1 MKRRLNTPNDA
12 FKDICFSRYTKLFNE
27 RWKRLKRMAVMT
39 TLKEKLNQLS
49 PERRAKVQA
58 RAGQLMAEELSL
70 RDLRLA
76 RKLTQEKMAELLQIR
91 QEGVSRLEKRSD
103 LHLSTLRQVIQAM
116 GGELR
121 LVVEFPDRPPVIL
134 SGFQEVEELA

>member
-1 MKRRLNTPNDA
+1 M
-12 FKDICFSRYTKLFNE
+12 I
-27 RWKRLKRMAVMT
+27 MAT
-39 TLKEKLNQLS
+39 SLTGKLNQL
-49 PERRAKVQA
+49 PHKRRQQIQA
-58 RAGQLMAEELSL
+58 RAAQLIAQEMSL

-76 RKLTQEKMAELLQIR
+76 RQLTQEKMAELLNIR

-103 LHLSTLRQVIQAM
+103 LHLSTLREVVKAM

-134 SGFQEVEELA
+134 SGFQDLDQ

>member
-1 MKRRLNTPNDA
+1 MPTSLQD
-12 FKDICFSRYTKLFNE
+12 
-27 RWKRLKRMAVMT
+27 
-39 TLKEKLNQLS
+39 KLNQFS
-49 PERRAKVQA
+49 PERQTKIRA
-58 RAGQLMAEELSL
+58 RADRLIAEEMSL

-76 RKLTQEKMAELLQIR
+76 RKLTQEKLAELLKIR

-103 LHLSTLRQVIQAM
+103 LHLSTLRDVLQAM

-134 SGFQEVEELA
+134 SGLQEPDESGVETV

>member
-1 MKRRLNTPNDA
+1 MATSLNQ
-12 FKDICFSRYTKLFNE
+12 
-27 RWKRLKRMAVMT
+27 
-39 TLKEKLNQLS
+39 KLNQL
-49 PERRAKVQA
+49 PKARRKKVQA
-58 RAGQLMAEELSL
+58 RAAQLIAEEMSL

-103 LHLSTLRQVIQAM
+103 LHLSTLREVIQAM

-134 SGFQEVEELA
+134 SGLKDLDE

>member
-1 MKRRLNTPNDA
+1 
-12 FKDICFSRYTKLFNE
+12 
-27 RWKRLKRMAVMT
+27 MT
-39 TLKEKLNQLS
+39 TLEEKLSQLS
-49 PERRAKVQA
+49 PERRANIQI
-58 RAGQLMAEELSL
+58 RADQLMAEELSL

-76 RKLTQEKMAELLQIR
+76 RKLTQEKMAELLKIR
-91 QEGVSRLEKRSD
+91 QEGVSRIEKRSD

-134 SGFQEVEELA
+134 SGFQETEESA

>member
-1 MKRRLNTPNDA
+1 
-12 FKDICFSRYTKLFNE
+12 
-27 RWKRLKRMAVMT
+27 MT
-39 TLKEKLNQLS
+39 TLEEKLNQLS

-91 QEGVSRLEKRSD
+91 QEGVSRIEKRSD

>member
-1 MKRRLNTPNDA
+1 
-12 FKDICFSRYTKLFNE
+12 
-27 RWKRLKRMAVMT
+27 MT
-39 TLKEKLNQLS
+39 TLEEKLSQLS
-49 PERRAKVQA
+49 PERRANIQI
-58 RAGQLMAEELSL
+58 RADQLMAEELSL

-76 RKLTQEKMAELLQIR
+76 RKLTQEKMAELLKIR
-91 QEGVSRLEKRSD
+91 QEGVSRIEKRSD

-134 SGFQEVEELA
+134 SGFQETEEKA

>member
-1 MKRRLNTPNDA
+1 
-12 FKDICFSRYTKLFNE
+12 
-27 RWKRLKRMAVMT
+27 MT
-39 TLKEKLNQLS
+39 TLEEKLNQLS
-49 PERRAKVQA
+49 PERRAKIQA
-58 RAGQLMAEELSL
+58 RADQLMAEELSL

-91 QEGVSRLEKRSD
+91 QEGVSRIEKRSD

-134 SGFQEVEELA
+134 SGFQEADESA

>member
-1 MKRRLNTPNDA
+1 
-12 FKDICFSRYTKLFNE
+12 
-27 RWKRLKRMAVMT
+27 MT
-39 TLKEKLNQLS
+39 TLEEKLNQLS
-49 PERRAKVQA
+49 PERRAKIQV
-58 RAGQLMAEELSL
+58 RADQLMAEELSL

-76 RKLTQEKMAELLQIR
+76 RKLTQEKMAELLKIR
-91 QEGVSRLEKRSD
+91 QEGVSRIEKRSD

-134 SGFQEVEELA
+134 SGFQETEESA

>member
-1 MKRRLNTPNDA
+1 
-12 FKDICFSRYTKLFNE
+12 
-27 RWKRLKRMAVMT
+27 MT
-39 TLKEKLNQLS
+39 TLEEKLSQLS
-49 PERRAKVQA
+49 PERKAKIQA
-58 RAGQLMAEELSL
+58 RADQLMAEELSL

-91 QEGVSRLEKRSD
+91 QEGVSRIEKRSD

-121 LVVEFPDRPPVIL
+121 LIVEFPDRPPVIL
-134 SGFQEVEELA
+134 SGFQETEESA

>member
-1 MKRRLNTPNDA
+1 MATSLTH
-12 FKDICFSRYTKLFNE
+12 KLD
-27 RWKRLKRMAVMT
+27 
-39 TLKEKLNQLS
+39 QL
-49 PERRAKVQA
+49 PDDRQQKIEA
-58 RAGQLMAEELSL
+58 RAAQLIAEELSL

-76 RKLTQEKMAELLQIR
+76 RQLTQEKMAELLHIR

-103 LHLSTLRQVIQAM
+103 LHLSTLREVIKAM

-134 SGFQEVEELA
+134 TGFQDLDQ

>member
-1 MKRRLNTPNDA
+1 
-12 FKDICFSRYTKLFNE
+12 
-27 RWKRLKRMAVMT
+27 MT
-39 TLKEKLNQLS
+39 TLEEKLNQLS
-49 PERRAKVQA
+49 PERRAKIKV
-58 RAGQLMAEELSL
+58 RADQLMAEELSL

-76 RKLTQEKMAELLQIR
+76 RKLTQEKMAELLKIR
-91 QEGVSRLEKRSD
+91 QEGVSRIEKRSD

-134 SGFQEVEELA
+134 SGFQETEESA

>member
-1 MKRRLNTPNDA
+1 
-12 FKDICFSRYTKLFNE
+12 
-27 RWKRLKRMAVMT
+27 MT
-39 TLKEKLNQLS
+39 TLEEKLNQLS
-49 PERRAKVQA
+49 PERRAKIQS
-58 RAGQLMAEELSL
+58 RADQLMIEELSL

-91 QEGVSRLEKRSD
+91 QEGVSRIEKRSD

-121 LVVEFPDRPPVIL
+121 LVVEFPDRPLVVL
-134 SGFQEVEELA
+134 SGFQETEELE